1 MDPEFKEAICNRR
14 GKNGH
19 PFTKPSTLALCLTS
33 FLPLSPQHQSIPV
46 PAPPCL
52 GHYSLTA
59 WQLVPVTLTPASAF
73 TSGEVLTSYFPDHLL
88 VSSLKIEMIG
98 VLPPGVVGKMK

>member
-1 MDPEFKEAICNRR
+1 MDIPL
-14 GKNGH
+14 
-19 PFTKPSTLALCLTS
+19 PSPVPSPCAS
-33 FLPLSPQHQSIPV
+33 SAFFPLSPQHQSIPV

-59 WQLVPVTLTPASAF
+59 WQLVPVVLTLASAF